1 MSISIAISM
10 FVEGLLSFFSPCII
24 PVLPLYLGYMASGA
38 KNIDENGN
46 VVYKRLKVFL
56 TTCFFVLG
64 ISFAILLLGISVSVF
79 NNIFADYSL
88 ILSFIGSFLLIVF
101 GLYTLG
107 VINIPLFDRERRIG
121 VNFSLNRLSYIQALF
136 FGFLF
141 SFSWTPC
148 VGPYL
153 TSAVIM
159 ASSQG
164 SILSGVVYIFIYIL
178 GFVIPFLLL
187 GIFVEEFLNFINKR
201 KNLLK
206 YVNIIGGILLCLMG
220 SYMFIRSS
228 NEVMSNKRELKK
240 YQDAG
245 YAVYDND
252 KQKYDFSLVNQD
264 GETVTLSELKG
275 ENVCITFFRTWC
287 TYCRQEISDLS
298 LLKDEYPNVHFILI
312 TSPNEDNEK
321 DEDGVVAYLEDLNC
335 DIDVLYDYGMVLA
348 NRYGV
353 SGFPMTFLFD
363 AEEMF
368 YGYIPGY
375 LPLENMRVCL
385 DEYTEVNND

>member
-38 KNIDENGN
+38 KSIDENGN
-46 VVYKRLKVFL
+46 AVYKRLKVFM

-121 VNFSLNRLSYIQALF
+121 VNFSLNRLSYVQALV

-148 VGPYL
+148 IGPYL

-164 SILSGVVYIFIYIL
+164 SILNGVIYILIYIL

-187 GIFVEEFLNFINKR
+187 GIFVEEFLNFINR
-201 KNLLK
+201 RRNIIK

-228 NEVMSNKRELKK
+228 DEVMSNKRELKK
-240 YQDAG
+240 YQDVG
-245 YAVYDND
+245 YTVYDND
-252 KQKYDFSLVNQD
+252 KQKYDFSLVNKN

-275 ENVCITFFRTWC
+275 ENVCVIFFRTWC

-298 LLKDEYPNVHFILI
+298 LLKDEYPDVRFILI

-321 DEDGVVAYLEDLNC
+321 DENGVVAYLEELGC
-335 DIDVLYDYGMVLA
+335 DIDVLYDYGMTLA

-363 AEEMF
+363 NEDMF

-375 LPLENMRVCL
+375 LPLDNMRICL
-385 DEYTEVNND
+385 DEFTGKVND

>member
-24 PVLPLYLGYMASGA
+24 PVLPLYLGYMASGS
-38 KNIDENGN
+38 KSTDENGN
-46 VVYKRLKVFL
+46 VVYKRIKVFV

-121 VNFSLNRLSYIQALF
+121 VNFSLNRLSYFQALV

-153 TSAVIM
+153 TSAVIL

-164 SILSGVVYIFIYIL
+164 SILNGVVYIFIYIL

-201 KNLLK
+201 KNVLK

-240 YQDAG
+240 YQGAG
-245 YAVYDND
+245 YTVYDND

-287 TYCRQEISDLS
+287 TYCKQEISDLS
-298 LLKDEYPNVHFILI
+298 LLKDEYPNIHFILI

-321 DEDGVVAYLEDLNC
+321 DETGVVNYLEELGC
-335 DIDVLYDYGMVLA
+335 EIDVLYDYGMVLA

-363 AEEMF
+363 DEDMF

-385 DEYTEVNND
+385 DEYTGLNND